1 MSKFT
6 GILGGALAAGAVFA
20 FSGAANAEELI
31 VGHSSLPAGLGNP
44 YLDTSHSGGFV
55 FGTVYDRLTVST
67 KSGPAAEMLVSWTVN
82 PDDKTKWTFKLRPGI
97 KFHNG
102 NDFNATDIAEML
114 NWLTTDIGKVEASNI
129 TRNTR
134 NLAGARIIDDLTVEV
149 STKTPDPLLPS
160 TLGIIK
166 LVDWEHHQDVSFEG
180 LGKNAVGTGPYKV
193 TNWTNSKVEVERNAS
208 GWRAGKIDQIR
219 FAFLPELPARVN
231 AFESDQIDLAFQL
244 VADNRSRIE
253 AANGKLQ
260 VSPGTAIS
268 IMHFFQNKPGPIS
281 DVRVR
286 QAINYGVNMEEYVA
300 TIHQGATQTTGQP
313 GTPSINGYQEDI
325 KPYPYDPAK
334 ARALLAEAGYADG
347 LEIFAES
354 VVAQADW
361 RDVVQHVSSELK
373 KVGITFTV
381 RALTLPDLIARV
393 RDTSKFGDA
402 SVFSFNYGSEPTMDI
417 MRSINGLH
425 SCNSPMKWTCF
436 PDIEPAIKAAN
447 AEFDTVKRGALLRE
461 IAQYYHDQA
470 ASLFLF
476 DSFDA
481 DAVKNYVHD
490 YQPLNRLIN
499 WHEVS
504 MEKG

>member
-1 MSKFT
+1 MD
-6 GILGGALAAGAVFA
+6 L
-20 FSGAANAEELI
+20 
-31 VGHSSLPAGLGNP
+31 
-44 YLDTSHSGGFV
+44 
-55 FGTVYDRLTVST
+55 
-67 KSGPAAEMLVSWTVN
+67 
-82 PDDKTKWTFKLRPGI
+82 FKLRPGI

-286 QAINYGVNMEEYVA
+286 QAINYGVNME
-300 TIHQGATQTTGQP
+300 GKRSFRP
-313 GTPSINGYQEDI
+313 WNGS
-325 KPYPYDPAK
+325 
-334 ARALLAEAGYADG
+334 R
-347 LEIFAES
+347 
-354 VVAQADW
+354 QA
-361 RDVVQHVSSELK
+361 H
-373 KVGITFTV
+373 
-381 RALTLPDLIARV
+381 LPR
-393 RDTSKFGDA
+393 
-402 SVFSFNYGSEPTMDI
+402 
-417 MRSINGLH
+417 
-425 SCNSPMKWTCF
+425 
-436 PDIEPAIKAAN
+436 
-447 AEFDTVKRGALLRE
+447 
-461 IAQYYHDQA
+461 
-470 ASLFLF
+470 
-476 DSFDA
+476 
-481 DAVKNYVHD
+481 
-490 YQPLNRLIN
+490 
-499 WHEVS
+499 
-504 MEKG
+504 